1 MAIRRLD
8 FKSDIIRIYN
18 DIESCCI
25 IIIANF
31 GENRILNYDD
41 NFFWVGELYCSFVSL
56 VDDYYNNDIEDK
68 ERKALVKRFERHLKN
83 QGVTNEEIIESRE
96 YDEKQNT
103 RNCD

>member
-31 GENRILNYDD
+31 GEHRILNYDD
-41 NFFWVGELYCSFVSL
+41 NFFWVGELYNSFVSL
-56 VDDYYNNDIEDK
+56 VDDYYNNDIEDDG
-68 ERKALVKRFERHLKN
+68 RKKLVKRFERHLKN
-83 QGVTNEEIIESRE
+83 QGVTNEELIESRE
-96 YDEKQNT
+96 YYENQQK
-103 RNCD
+103 R